1 MAQYLISECK
11 IRRAEL
17 ETARSTVETW
27 LFYAFKNASLL
38 CSTAM
43 VSRVKS
49 IRVTYFPSIEA
60 QPSSKQTQQ
69 QPWNRPTRIRRD
81 NQTARSNQEDKLRSR
96 KGEVVEGPDK
106 ERGIAGCQEIMRERR
121 ALRGRSFQRATVGK
135 TTPPRKLKS
144 TFHQL
149 LDKRCPP
156 LVVNGESSC

>member
-38 CSTAM
+38 CSTTM
-43 VSRVKS
+43 VSRVQS

-69 QPWNRPTRIRRD
+69 
-81 NQTARSNQEDKLRSR
+81 LRSR

-144 TFHQL
+144 AFHQL